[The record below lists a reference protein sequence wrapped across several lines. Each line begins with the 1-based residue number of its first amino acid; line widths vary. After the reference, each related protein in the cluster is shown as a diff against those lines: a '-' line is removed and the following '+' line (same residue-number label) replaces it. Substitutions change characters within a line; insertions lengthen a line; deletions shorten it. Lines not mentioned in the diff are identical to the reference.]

1 MGSRLLLIMDNSTRS
16 ILSRIKIRT
25 IEARH
30 IPEIELHYNR
40 IFSDYLQRHI
50 PLKLAE
56 PGVYGKSN
64 RRLCYAAFD
73 GRKIV
78 AHAAAR
84 PCSLNIGG
92 ARIKWASFG
101 NVFTLLTY
109 RERGIATLINKTIWG
124 KLRKMCVDG
133 VFISGGR
140 SLYTRMGA
148 TSCGNYR
155 GFTCRESRMSARL
168 LPKHGLSVRI
178 AKPSDAPAL
187 AEFHRHERAGFL
199 RTREDFTPI
208 LKERLGNLRAAAAWL
223 ICHWRIPIAYA
234 AVAQWPRRHGELID
248 YAGAR
253 SALALALPHIMR
265 QMRLKN
271 IDVTIPAWDTE
282 CLELARGLSQTESW
296 KSVDGTQLL
305 LHPPRLVRRLRP
317 YFEACLGRR
326 AAARLKLVRHPAG
339 GYVWK
344 FGSKRMRP
352 MDIHALTRFMLGDI
366 PENWNDLLPR
376 EPTFRALM
384 RGVFPI
390 PFPVIGLSWL

>member
-1 MGSRLLLIMDNSTRS
+1 MNPAARAIR
-16 ILSRIKIRT
+16 SRIKIKT

-30 IPEIELHYNR
+30 VPEIELHYNR

-50 PLKLAE
+50 PLLRAE
-56 PGVYGKSN
+56 SVVYGKFN

-73 GRKIV
+73 GQKIV

-84 PCSLNIGG
+84 LCPLNIAG

-109 RERGIATLINKTIWG
+109 RECGIATMINTIIWK
-124 KLRKMCVDG
+124 KLRKMGVDG

-140 SLYTRMGA
+140 GLYTRQGA

-155 GFTCRESRMSARL
+155 GFTCHGHRMSARL
-168 LPKHGLSVRI
+168 LPKHGLSIRL
-178 AKPSDAPAL
+178 AGPADASTL
-187 AEFHRHERAGFL
+187 VDFHRHERAGFL
-199 RTREDFTPI
+199 RTRQDFAPI
-208 LKERLGNLRAAAAWL
+208 LKERLGNLRDAAAWL
-223 ICHWRIPIAYA
+223 ICHWRVPVAYA
-234 AVAQWPRRHGELID
+234 AISQWPQRHGELID

-253 SALALALPHIMR
+253 SAVALALPQMMR
-265 QMRLKN
+265 QMRLKR

-282 CLELARGLSQTESW
+282 CLELARGLSQAESW

-305 LHPPRLVRRLRP
+305 LHPLRLVRRLRP

-326 AAARLKLVRHPAG
+326 AASRLKLAHHPAG
-339 GYVWK
+339 GFVWS
-344 FGSKRMRP
+344 FGSKRLRHP
-352 MDIHALTRFMLGDI
+352 DIHALTRFMLGDI
-366 PENWNDLLPR
+366 PERWTGLLPR
-376 EPTFRALM
+376 DPTFRAVM
-384 RGVFPI
+384 RGIFPV